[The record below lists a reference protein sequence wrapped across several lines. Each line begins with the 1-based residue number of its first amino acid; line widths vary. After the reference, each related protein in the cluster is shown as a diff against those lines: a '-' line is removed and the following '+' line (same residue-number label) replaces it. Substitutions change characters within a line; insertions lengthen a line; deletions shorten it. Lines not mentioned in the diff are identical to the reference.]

1 MEFLHRFFACNS
13 KTYSEFR
20 NSQRLVD
27 HLKVF
32 QKLEPKKY
40 NTLNINKFYHLTS
53 SRKLLYDGPI
63 NMKIQKPVSETRYWA
78 LAEVLISF
86 KMLKGKQI

>member
-1 MEFLHRFFACNS
+1 MKS
-13 KTYSEFR
+13 K
-20 NSQRLVD
+20 N
-27 HLKVF
+27 LKGGVGLSSTVEGVKVGGEALELK
-32 QKLEPKKY
+32 KLREPKKY
-40 NTLNINKFYHLTS
+40 NSLNINKFYHLTS